1 MSNNINSASGAL
13 FTRTTIIT
21 NKKNPA
27 NTNNYLNGI
36 QGRVI
41 QSRIPVN
48 LGNNNN
54 KICSDIS
61 FNNGSNKPQ
70 PSVTNI
76 SSCLKQRTN
85 RCTNGDIT
93 QANNKCSNQNV
104 KLQNP
109 LNFTASAYINY
120 QSTKNSQCNPNL
132 IDAYKDFSNN
142 CYTVINNGV
151 SIQESCVKPIV
162 KNTNTA
168 STSTFLRTQ
177 YFKKKC
183 LPLFPSLPDKGG
195 ISSIKIMRNNNCG
208 VSNGGC

>member
-36 QGRVI
+36 QGRVT

-48 LGNNNN
+48 LGNNNKLCDPGYIN
-54 KICSDIS
+54 IS
-61 FNNGSNKPQ
+61 NIPQ

-76 SSCLKQRTN
+76 SSRLKQRTN
-85 RCTNGDIT
+85 RCTNGVVT
-93 QANNKCSNQNV
+93 QYNDKCSNQKV

-132 IDAYKDFSNN
+132 IDTYKDFSNN

-162 KNTNTA
+162 KNTNTP

-177 YFKKKC
+177 YFKKNC
-183 LPLFPSLPDKGG
+183 LPLFPSSSEKGG
-195 ISSIKIMRNNNCG
+195 ISTIKIMRNNNCG